1 MNVMT
6 NRHIAPRVAR
16 IRPSPTAEISERLR
30 ELKAAGRM
38 VINLGEGELDFDTP
52 AHVKK
57 AGIDAI
63 LTGDTKYTAVSGTA
77 ALKQAII
84 DKFHD
89 ENGLIFTPDQIIA
102 GTGAKQLIFNAL
114 LATVRDGDE
123 VVVPA
128 PYWVSYPDMVRLAD
142 GSPQIVPCEEN
153 AGWKL
158 RPETLAAA
166 ITPRTR
172 WLLLNS
178 PNNPTGA
185 LYGADDLRALAEVL
199 AEHEHVLVMSD
210 DIYEHILHEGEFTTL
225 AQVAPA
231 LRHRILT
238 VNGVSKAYSMTGW
251 SLGYAAG
258 PAWLIA
264 EMEKLQSQ
272 STSNASS
279 ISQAAAVA
287 ALREKSGFLRGWLD
301 ELKGRRDEA
310 VEILSAAPDLH
321 CRASAAAFYLFVNC
335 AGALGKR
342 TPDGR
347 EIVTDTDLAKFL
359 VDRAGVGT
367 VAGQAFG
374 SSPYLRIAYAVPRAE
389 LKEACTR
396 IVEAC
401 GLLRTP
407 S

>member
-1 MNVMT
+1 MNIT
-6 NRHIAPRVAR
+6 PNRHIAPRVAR

-30 ELKAAGRM
+30 ELKAAGRT

-63 LTGDTKYTAVSGTA
+63 LAGDTKYTAVAGTA
-77 ALKQAII
+77 ALKQAVI
-84 DKFHD
+84 DKFRD
-89 ENGLIFTPDQIIA
+89 ENGLAFAPNEVIA

-114 LATVRDGDE
+114 LATVREGDE

-142 GSPQIVPCEEN
+142 GTPRIVACEEN

-158 RPETLAAA
+158 RAETLAAA

-185 LYGADDLRALAEVL
+185 LYGADDLRALADVL
-199 AEHEHVLVMSD
+199 AQQEHVLVMSD
-210 DIYEHILHEGEFTTL
+210 DIYEHILYEGGFATL

-231 LRHRILT
+231 LRDRILT

-251 SLGYAAG
+251 RLGYAAG
-258 PAWLIA
+258 PSWLIA

-272 STSNASS
+272 STSNPSS
-279 ISQAAAVA
+279 ISQAATVA
-287 ALREKSGFLRGWLD
+287 ALRGKPDFLRDWLSD
-301 ELKGRRDEA
+301 LKARRDEA
-310 VEILSAAPDLH
+310 VEILSAAPELR

-342 TPDGR
+342 TPEGH
-347 EIVTDTDLAKFL
+347 EIATDTDLAKYL

-367 VAGQAFG
+367 VAGRAFG
-374 SSPYLRIAYAVPRAE
+374 ASPFLRIAYAIPRDE
-389 LKEACTR
+389 LRAACR
-396 IVEAC
+396 QIVEAC
-401 GLLRTP
+401 GLLR
-407 S
+407 

>member
-1 MNVMT
+1 MT
-6 NRHIAPRVAR
+6 FVPNHHIAPRVAR

-30 ELKAAGRM
+30 ELRAAGRT

-52 AHVKK
+52 THVKK

-63 LTGDTKYTAVSGTA
+63 LAGDTKYTAVAGTA
-77 ALKQAII
+77 ALKHAII
-84 DKFHD
+84 DKFRA
-89 ENGLIFTPDQIIA
+89 ENGLAFTPDQVIA

-114 LATVRDGDE
+114 LATVREGDE

-142 GSPQIVPCEEN
+142 GTPRIVACEEN

-158 RPETLAAA
+158 RAETLAGA

-185 LYGADDLRALAEVL
+185 LYSADDLRALADVL
-199 AEHEHVLVMSD
+199 KHHEHVLVMSD
-210 DIYEHILHEGEFTTL
+210 DIYEHILHEGEFATL

-231 LRHRILT
+231 LRGRILT

-251 SLGYAAG
+251 RLGYAAG
-258 PAWLIA
+258 PSWLIA

-272 STSNASS
+272 STSNPSS
-279 ISQAAAVA
+279 ISQAATIA
-287 ALREKSGFLRGWLD
+287 ALRGEPDFLRP
-301 ELKGRRDEA
+301 ELKTRRDEA
-310 VEILSAAPDLH
+310 VDILSKAPDLRCH
-321 CRASAAAFYLFVNC
+321 ASAAAFYLFVNC

-342 TPDGR
+342 TPEGQ
-347 EIVTDTDLAKFL
+347 EIATDTDLARFL

-374 SSPYLRIAYAVPRAE
+374 ASPFLRIAYAVPRDE
-389 LKEACTR
+389 LRTACMQ

-401 GLLRTP
+401 GLLR
-407 S
+407 